1 MENNKETHWGTSIM
15 YQNICEC
22 LNGLKKYGEAL
33 EYGEKG
39 RKLMS
44 EIGRLSYFRIILEK
58 APVIL
63 LIVSVLNEF
72 DLNYSNL
79 KYFSFNFPFIL
90 IYYWSLKRSGSIGY
104 GLIFLSGLFNDVVVG
119 MPIGVSA
126 LAYLLICGFSAY
138 LRNITLR
145 PSLVKDWF
153 FFGFTILVVNSVI
166 YVVVSLFFHI
176 QIIYVD
182 ILVNILF
189 TFLLYV
195 IFSNLFDYYQRLV
208 FGAVND

>member
-1 MENNKETHWGTSIM
+1 
-15 YQNICEC
+15 
-22 LNGLKKYGEAL
+22 
-33 EYGEKG
+33 
-39 RKLMS
+39 MS
-44 EIGRLSYFRIILEK
+44 EIGRLSYFKIILEK

-195 IFSNLFDYYQRLV
+195 IFSNLFDYYQRIV
-208 FGAVND
+208 FGVVNV

>member
-1 MENNKETHWGTSIM
+1 
-15 YQNICEC
+15 
-22 LNGLKKYGEAL
+22 
-33 EYGEKG
+33 
-39 RKLMS
+39 MS
-44 EIGRLSYFRIILEK
+44 EIGRFSYFRIILEK

-72 DLNYSNL
+72 DLNYLNL

>member
-1 MENNKETHWGTSIM
+1 
-15 YQNICEC
+15 
-22 LNGLKKYGEAL
+22 
-33 EYGEKG
+33 
-39 RKLMS
+39 MS

-138 LRNITLR
+138 LRNITLH

>member
-1 MENNKETHWGTSIM
+1 
-15 YQNICEC
+15 
-22 LNGLKKYGEAL
+22 
-33 EYGEKG
+33 
-39 RKLMS
+39 MS
-44 EIGRLSYFRIILEK
+44 EIGRLSYFKIILEK

-126 LAYLLICGFSAY
+126 FAYLLICGFSAY